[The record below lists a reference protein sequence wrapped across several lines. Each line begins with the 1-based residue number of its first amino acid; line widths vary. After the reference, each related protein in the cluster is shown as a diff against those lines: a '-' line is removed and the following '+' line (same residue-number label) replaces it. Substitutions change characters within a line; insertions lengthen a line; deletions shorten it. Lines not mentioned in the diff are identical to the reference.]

1 MSSEVAH
8 SSPLLIYSNKN
19 FFKGITIVRSYESF
33 LRLEEIFF
41 NYLKTHEKVDAQGY
55 ELMRT
60 TYNQFIRR
68 ILMIENK
75 LFVESVTQK

>member
-19 FFKGITIVRSYESF
+19 FFKGITVVRSYESF
-33 LRLEEIFF
+33 LRLEEIFY
-41 NYLKTHEKVDAQGY
+41 NYLKTHEKVDSQGY
-55 ELMRT
+55 ETMRI
-60 TYNQFIRR
+60 TYNQFARR

-75 LFVESVTQK
+75 LFVDSIVNK